1 MAALRTSGVCA
12 LLAAAVVYP
21 RLVSPHAATSNT
33 VLFDREIVRILN
45 EHCAMCHFD
54 GGVAVPL
61 VSYEETWLRRT
72 AIHDLVLARH
82 MAPWAAEPG
91 YGKFANA
98 NGLTLRE
105 MRFIVSWV
113 EGLAPRNS
121 GTVFLNVLDPNAA
134 PRGEVAARTD
144 FDAWQLGEPDLVV
157 PIVLPAAARV
167 TARDVTPAPTTAIPA
182 PNGPGGQLRTHVL
195 RTVVD
200 TAGAGSR
207 LTALEYRPADR
218 SLLRAVVFSLE
229 GSGQWLATWTPWFGY
244 RQLPEGLAYA
254 LGAGA
259 RIAVEVHAL
268 MPGPGVGLPGD
279 PNSAGPG
286 LGNASPDNPLADDLS
301 LGDLGLHFAAA
312 AGPATSTDAVVVPD
326 IVLTGMA
333 EIPPATRRHGLRAEA
348 RLERAVDALALWPQL
363 PAGTE
368 SLELSARHPNGKV
381 EILLLARD
389 IPLEWPTSYVYETP
403 VPLPSGTVLSLTAQ
417 ISNLQAAAVAA
428 DLRLTISAR
437 QH

>member
-1 MAALRTSGVCA
+1 MAALRASAVCA
-12 LLAAAVVYP
+12 LLAAAVLYP
-21 RLVSPHAATSNT
+21 TLASPHAATSNT

-61 VSYEETWLRRT
+61 ASYEETWLRRK
-72 AIHDLVLARH
+72 AIHDRVLARH
-82 MAPWAAEPG
+82 MPPWAAEPG
-91 YGKFANA
+91 YGRFANA
-98 NGLTLRE
+98 NVLTLRE

-134 PRGEVAARTD
+134 PRGEVAASTD

-157 PIVLPAAARV
+157 PIALPAATRE
-167 TARDVTPAPTTAIPA
+167 TARDTTPAVTT
-182 PNGPGGQLRTHVL
+182 PNGSGGRPQTRVL

-200 TAGAGSR
+200 TAAGAGSR
-207 LTALEYRPADR
+207 LTGLEYRPADR

-229 GSGQWLATWTPWFGY
+229 DSGQWLATWTPWFGY
-244 RQLPEGLAYA
+244 RQLPDGLAYA

-259 RIAVEVHAL
+259 RIAIEVHAL
-268 MPGPGVGLPGD
+268 RPGPGVGLSAD
-279 PNSAGPG
+279 PNSVGPG
-286 LGNASPDNPLADDLS
+286 LGNASPDNPLADDPS
-301 LGDLGLHFAAA
+301 FGDLGLHFAAA
-312 AGPATSTDAVVVPD
+312 AAPAASTDAVVAPD
-326 IVLTGMA
+326 IVLTGVA

-428 DLRLTISAR
+428 DLRLTVSAR
-437 QH
+437 RH